1 MIAISYMS
9 LFVAKK
15 TILYLAHL
23 TNLIFCMLYSV
34 KRIISNSC
42 KLYCFVLL
50 CYMFSVRTSYAQSE
64 MPTMAID
71 DSLSIAVIHASLLKD
86 MRGTV
91 TIAYKNKPYTLELSK
106 GEATTSD
113 VYRLTDAGGK
123 VYAVYVAKHP
133 LFQFYIDKPII
144 NEPKRIATLTYTDK
158 DTILQA
164 YAGIELRGSSSLIF
178 PKKTYDINLHPSAD
192 GVSNQDLKIDR
203 MRSDDDWIL
212 DAIHNEPLR
221 MRSHLS
227 YQLWTEIYRPY
238 YLQEEP
244 KAKAVVT
251 TRYCEVFINDRYKG
265 VYLVSEQVD
274 RKLLK
279 LKKQKGDTTRG
290 ELFQG
295 ARYLG
300 ASSFDSIPQKKNY
313 LLSWG
318 GYDIKYPVPTNT
330 PWDDLYAFTDFVLH
344 SDDTAFAKEIS
355 SRFQMENVIDYF
367 LFINAL
373 RAPDNMG
380 KNIYV
385 ARYKED
391 EPYFYVPW
399 DLDGTFGTIYSG
411 KRIATTDDFL
421 TNGLLRRLI
430 AVNPDNFIQRFQ
442 NRWIELRKGI
452 FETKALQQRQSEIYA
467 SLKDNLLYGRE
478 QQRWPTFIH
487 DQEGLEYMQTWT
499 EKRLLFLDGFI
510 EKMGE

>member
-1 MIAISYMS
+1 MPDT
-9 LFVAKK
+9 VKK
-15 TILYLAHL
+15 CNSHC
-23 TNLIFCMLYSV
+23 CMLYYLV
-34 KRIISNSC
+34 LFFGLFFIRISN
-42 KLYCFVLL
+42 
-50 CYMFSVRTSYAQSE
+50 AQTEIPSI
-64 MPTMAID
+64 AID
-71 DSLSIAVIHASLLKD
+71 DSLSIAVVHANVLEDLQGSVD
-86 MRGTV
+86 
-91 TIAYKNKPYTLELSK
+91 IIYKNSPYMIELSK
-106 GEATTSD
+106 GETSTSD
-113 VYRLTDAGGK
+113 TYRLIDSIGK
-123 VYAVYVAKHP
+123 SYVLYVVKHP

-144 NEPKRIATLTYTDK
+144 NEPKRMATLTYTDK
-158 DTILQA
+158 DTILQT

-178 PKKTYDINLHPSAD
+178 PKKTYDINLHTSAD
-192 GVSNQDLKIDR
+192 GTSNQDLQIDT
-203 MRSDDDWIL
+203 MRNDDDWIL

-227 YQLWTEIYRPY
+227 YQLWKEIHTPY
-238 YLQEEP
+238 YLKREP
-244 KAKAVVT
+244 TVEAGVA

-274 RKLLK
+274 RKLLQ
-279 LKKQKGDTTRG
+279 LKKRKGDTTRG

-300 ASSFDSIPQKKNY
+300 ASSFETLPQKKNY

-330 PWDDLYAFTDFVLH
+330 PWDNLYDFTDFVLH

-355 SRFQMENVIDYF
+355 ERFQIENVIDYF

-399 DLDGTFGTIYSG
+399 DLDGTFGTIFNG
-411 KRIATTDDFL
+411 KRIPTTDDFL

-430 AVNPDNFIQRFQ
+430 EVNPDNFIQRFQ
-442 NRWIELRKGI
+442 NRWIALRKDV
-452 FETKALQQRQSEIYA
+452 FKTTALQQRQTDVYT
-467 SLKDNLLYGRE
+467 SLKNNLLYERE
-478 QQRWPTFIH
+478 QQRWPEVIY
-487 DQEGLEYMQTWT
+487 DQEGLEYMHAWT
-499 EKRLLFLDGFI
+499 EKRLLFLDEFI
-510 EKMGE
+510 GRMGE

>member
-1 MIAISYMS
+1 
-9 LFVAKK
+9 
-15 TILYLAHL
+15 
-23 TNLIFCMLYSV
+23 MLYYLV
-34 KRIISNSC
+34 LFFGLFFIRISN
-42 KLYCFVLL
+42 
-50 CYMFSVRTSYAQSE
+50 AQTEIPSI
-64 MPTMAID
+64 AID
-71 DSLSIAVIHASLLKD
+71 DSLSIAVVHANVLEDLQGSVD
-86 MRGTV
+86 
-91 TIAYKNKPYTLELSK
+91 IIYKNSPYMIELSK
-106 GEATTSD
+106 GETSTSD
-113 VYRLTDAGGK
+113 TYRLIDSIGK
-123 VYAVYVAKHP
+123 SYVLYVVKHP

-144 NEPKRIATLTYTDK
+144 NEPKRMATLTYTDK
-158 DTILQA
+158 DTILQT

-178 PKKTYDINLHPSAD
+178 PKKTYDINLHTSAD
-192 GVSNQDLKIDR
+192 GTSNQDLQIDT
-203 MRSDDDWIL
+203 MRNDDDWIL

-227 YQLWTEIYRPY
+227 YQLWKEIHTPY
-238 YLQEEP
+238 YLKREP
-244 KAKAVVT
+244 TVEAGVA

-274 RKLLK
+274 RKLLQ
-279 LKKQKGDTTRG
+279 LKKRKGDTTRG

-300 ASSFDSIPQKKNY
+300 ASSFETLPQKKNY

-330 PWDDLYAFTDFVLH
+330 PWDNLYDFTDFVLH

-355 SRFQMENVIDYF
+355 ERFQIENVIDYF

-399 DLDGTFGTIYSG
+399 DLDGTFGTIFNG
-411 KRIATTDDFL
+411 KRIPTTDDFL

-430 AVNPDNFIQRFQ
+430 EVNPDNFIQRFQ
-442 NRWIELRKGI
+442 NRWIALRKDV
-452 FETKALQQRQSEIYA
+452 FKTTALQQRQTDVYT
-467 SLKDNLLYGRE
+467 SLKNNLLYERE
-478 QQRWPTFIH
+478 QQRWPEVIY
-487 DQEGLEYMQTWT
+487 DQEGLEYMHAWT
-499 EKRLLFLDGFI
+499 EKRLLFLDEFI
-510 EKMGE
+510 GRMGE